1 MPQSKTAELYPATH
15 KLAPHLICAG
25 AADAIAF
32 YKRAFGAEEIFAS
45 RPATRFSTP
54 R

>member
-1 MPQSKTAELYPATH
+1 MPQSKTAESYPATH

-32 YKRAFGAEEIFAS
+32 YKRAFGAECSS
-45 RPATRFSTP
+45 RPATNSP
-54 R
+54 RP

>member
-1 MPQSKTAELYPATH
+1 MPQSKTAAPYPMH

-32 YKRAFGAEEIFAS
+32 YKRAFGAEEIL
-45 RPATRFSTP
+45 RIPAGDKILPWR
-54 R
+54 

>member
-1 MPQSKTAELYPATH
+1 MPQSKTAESYPATH

-32 YKRAFGAEEIFAS
+32 YKRAFGAEEIL
-45 RPATRFSTP
+45 RIPATRFSTP